1 MQEYQSFI
9 NLAAAAFVAVI
20 GWFARVL
27 FDSVNKLQQ
36 QIHELEVTLPSSY
49 VRKDEFFDAVRLI
62 NEKLDRIYDRLE
74 AKIDTKADR

>member
-1 MQEYQSFI
+1 MQEWQSFI
-9 NLAAAAFVAVI
+9 NIAAAAFVAVI

-62 NEKLDRIYDRLE
+62 NEKLDRIYDKLE
-74 AKIDTKADR
+74 SKVDKADR